1 MVCTAFATLSYY
13 PENNLLDELA
23 NHAVSIIST
32 FRPQASTGTVFF
44 EWLIAIKTGNGLLL
58 ELNWGLQTVLVGCW
72 LEEYKLFSTPR
83 LSPMILSV

>member
-44 EWLIAIKTGNGLLL
+44 E
-58 ELNWGLQTVLVGCW
+58 
-72 LEEYKLFSTPR
+72 
-83 LSPMILSV
+83 